1 MVAALILALLLIFP
15 TGRYLLRAA
24 WEEALILAARRSIT
38 HVIKDKSTDE
48 ETRKKLRL
56 VLDARAFA
64 HDSIALRTGSSFT
77 MYSKLRRDTLV
88 LVLSGAYRDRLE
100 RYTWWFPIVGRVP
113 YKGYFDY
120 GAAKRAREAMSA
132 NGFDTSLRPAS
143 AFSTLGFFNDPVL
156 STTLADDSLELA
168 NTVIHEL
175 THNTFYAPGQAVF
188 NESFANFVGARGA
201 AWLFRTRGSTDAAEQ
216 TDARWEDQK
225 LLGTFWAALYHS
237 IDSAFVAHPG
247 DDGRARAARL
257 AARDTLYR
265 LARID
270 LVETL
275 GPKLRTIGPR
285 YLERVPLDNAALLA
299 RRVYLTELDLFDAV
313 YEREGEDVRKAVK
326 QIVELA
332 KKEPNDPYGAIRGW
346 LGSSGDRASV
356 ARLPAAGYVNRLRR
370 SARKSS

>member
-1 MVAALILALLLIFP
+1 MRRIGRGAAWTAAFVLALLLAFP

-24 WEEALILAARRSIT
+24 WEEALILAARRSI
-38 HVIKDKSTDE
+38 
-48 ETRKKLRL
+48 RL
-56 VLDARAFA
+56 VINDPATDAATRAKLELVLAARAFA
-64 HDSIALRTGSSFT
+64 RDSVGLRTGNSFT

-120 GAAKRAREAMSA
+120 DAAKHARERMAA
-132 NGFDTSLRPAS
+132 EGFDTSLRPAA

-156 STTLADDSLELA
+156 STTLAGDSLELA
-168 NTVIHEL
+168 NTVVHEL
-175 THNTFYAPGQAVF
+175 THNTIYAPGQAVF
-188 NESFANFVGARGA
+188 NESFANFVGSRGA
-201 AWLFRTRGSTDAAEQ
+201 AWLFRSRGSLAAAEQ

-237 IDSAFVAHPG
+237 IDSAFKAHPG
-247 DDGRARAARL
+247 EGGAAKAARL

-275 GPKLRTIGPR
+275 GPKLRTVGPR
-285 YLERVPLDNAALLA
+285 YLERVALDNAALLA
-299 RRVYLTELDLFDAV
+299 RRVYLTDLQLFDAV
-313 YEREGEDVRKAVK
+313 YGREGGDLRRTVRRV
-326 QIVELA
+326 VELA
-332 KKEPNDPYGAIRGW
+332 KARPRDPYSALRDWLDGDKGRGVGAAA
-346 LGSSGDRASV
+346 SG
-356 ARLPAAGYVNRLRR
+356 G
-370 SARKSS
+370 